1 MPGELLAILLLV
13 MAALWAAAVSA
24 SMAFRRLACPNM
36 VAPAGA
42 LLHRLHAKFNH
53 IRCDPELRR
62 DLITH
67 LQWNA
72 VFSNL
77 RLPRLIK
84 NSPFQPLFG
93 AVLSWGTG
101 WTPECAKQEEAV
113 KSRRQAS
120 GNASG
125 LVSAQGINLA
135 AMGQCVRQ
143 DFLIRL
149 TRRVIEELE
158 RVSV

>member
-1 MPGELLAILLLV
+1 LPGELLAILLLV

-24 SMAFRRLACPNM
+24 AMACRGPACPNIT
-36 VAPAGA
+36 APAGA
-42 LLHRLHAKFNH
+42 LLHRLHAQFNH
-53 IRCDPELRR
+53 VRRGQEPSR
-62 DLITH
+62 DLIMH

-101 WTPECAKQEEAV
+101 WTPEYAKQEEAV
-113 KSRRQAS
+113 KSRRYAS
-120 GNASG
+120 GMASG
-125 LVSAQGINLA
+125 LVSAPGKRLA
-135 AMGQCVRQ
+135 AARQ
-143 DFLIRL
+143 GYTPDFLIRL
-149 TRRVIEELE
+149 TRRVIEELDL
-158 RVSV
+158 VSV